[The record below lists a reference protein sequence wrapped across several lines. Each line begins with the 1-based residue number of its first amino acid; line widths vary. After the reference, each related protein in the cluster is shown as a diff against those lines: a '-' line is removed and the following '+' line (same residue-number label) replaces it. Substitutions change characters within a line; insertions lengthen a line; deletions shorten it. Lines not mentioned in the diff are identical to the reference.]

1 MARTKNPDAK
11 TRNIP
16 QLTKDVRRLN
26 ALKARRAKV
35 ADLDEEIALLG
46 ANIAAQLGLTTVPA
60 YVDDDDNADI
70 RDAA

>member
-35 ADLDEEIALLG
+35 ADLDAEIALLG
-46 ANIAAQLGLTTVPA
+46 ANIAAQLGLAPA
-60 YVDDDDNADI
+60 SIDYDDDNADI